1 MDIDTFVS
9 NFVDLFENTDASQI
23 SAKTEFRNLEEWSSL
38 IALSLI
44 AMVDEEYE
52 IRVKGDEIR
61 GCATVEDLFGLVKA
75 KSSV

>member
-61 GCATVEDLFGLVKA
+61 DCTTVEDLFVLVKA